1 MRVLNSLLMA
11 VRLEVKS
18 LSDTN
23 TASFTEPSV
32 AALPDCLALLLPALF
47 SRLHPHV
54 PLVQPGARVRG
65 NPSPRSTAVCL
76 RNQETSKICRVTVA
90 VKSALFLQLPLLL
103 AAAINLVEATSVMF
117 ESNFVKSNLL
127 LSRLVLNGCH
137 QEESHANNTRG
148 LPCCWTVGKKWG
160 KRRQRWVC
168 SLKNRK
174 RKKHPLLKSLR
185 FLFLQ
190 FKTT

>member
-1 MRVLNSLLMA
+1 MVRVLNSLLMA

-23 TASFTEPSV
+23 TASFTEPSL

-54 PLVQPGARVRG
+54 ALAQPGARVRG

-76 RNQETSKICRVTVA
+76 RNQETSKIWHVTVA

-117 ESNFVKSNLL
+117 ESNFVSSFIKQVSAEWLSPGGEPCKQHQGFAVLLDCGEEMGKEKTEMGLFPENQKKEEASTIKKSKI
-127 LSRLVLNGCH
+127 SFPSV
-137 QEESHANNTRG
+137 
-148 LPCCWTVGKKWG
+148 
-160 KRRQRWVC
+160 
-168 SLKNRK
+168 
-174 RKKHPLLKSLR
+174 
-185 FLFLQ
+185 
-190 FKTT
+190 